1 MSTLQNLS
9 VLKSTCQLHQKLNE
23 MQLGLTAMLLQ
34 SQRKTFLKSLIN
46 LKIYSGL
53 LKKKKKNSLLSFI
66 YNHQT
71 KLYILPKFAE
81 SVK

>member
-53 LKKKKKNSLLSFI
+53 LKKKKK
-66 YNHQT
+66 
-71 KLYILPKFAE
+71 KK
-81 SVK
+81 

>member
-53 LKKKKKNSLLSFI
+53 LKKKKKIVFFHSFI
-66 YNHQT
+66 PT
-71 KLYILPKFAE
+71 KLNCTYCQNLQNQ
-81 SVK
+81 